1 LGSEG
6 SYDFQVETDIAM
18 VGEGPLLSNRFFVR
32 VLTAL
37 IVLNVGSTA
46 HGQRVVDQGTV
57 IENVTLIS
65 PERAT
70 PLLHAD
76 VVIRDGR
83 IVEVSTNLLAG
94 PHARRI
100 DGSRRFLIPG
110 LIDSHVHVGDMTL
123 LDDDAADAHPELV
136 QAYRTQVPR
145 AFLAF
150 GFTTLVDLNMG
161 PQTLAWFNAAPLHPN
176 LYHCGPAVHTLG
188 GYGAQRVPKNAAAA
202 EAANIVYEG
211 AQAKNWPAY
220 LDPRDYTPARAVDR
234 VVEGSGVCVKVF
246 DEPGFGGVFH
256 WPVPSTETLASL
268 RAETRRRRLVLVVHA
283 NAVESWRDAIHAHV
297 DIIAHGLWHWA
308 GERFAAVP
316 PPEAGEVIRAAA
328 RAGIAVQ
335 PTSQV
340 VYGELSIFDRSLLD
354 DPHFAEAVPH
364 ALITYLKTEEAKT
377 SAQALAD
384 QYREAF
390 TRLHPPASMDFATA
404 ISIAPARATATLH
417 LMQEEN
423 VKLLF
428 GSDTPSGDGG
438 IGNPPGL
445 NGRFEMSRWVEAGV
459 PLARILRA
467 ATLDNALAFGL
478 AEDLGTIQAGKR
490 ADLLLLK
497 ENPLTKVSAYDSIE
511 TIFLH
516 GEPIARE
523 KLRAH
528 D

>member
-1 LGSEG
+1 
-6 SYDFQVETDIAM
+6 
-18 VGEGPLLSNRFFVR
+18 

-37 IVLNVGSTA
+37 IVLGSPVHA
-46 HGQRVVDQGTV
+46 RRVVDQGIV

-83 IVEVSTNLLAG
+83 IVEVSTNLVAG
-94 PHARRI
+94 PHSRRI
-100 DGSRRFLIPG
+100 DGSRQFLIPG

-123 LDDDAADAHPELV
+123 LDEDAADAHPELV
-136 QAYRTQVPR
+136 QAYRMQVPR

-150 GFTTLVDLNMG
+150 GFTTLVDLNMEK
-161 PQTLAWFNAAPLHPN
+161 PTLAWFNSAPLHPH
-176 LYHCGPAVHTLG
+176 LYHCGPAVHTPG
-188 GYGAQRVPKNAAAA
+188 GYGAQRVPKDAVAAS
-202 EAANIVYEG
+202 AANVVYEA
-211 AQAKNWPAY
+211 AQAKNWPTY
-220 LDPRDYTPARAVDR
+220 LDSRDYTPTRAVDR
-234 VVEGSGVCVKVF
+234 VVEAGGICVKVF

-256 WPVPSTETLASL
+256 WPVPSAETLAAL
-268 RAETRRRRLVLVVHA
+268 RAETRRRSLVLVVHA
-283 NAVESWRDAIHAHV
+283 NAVESWRDAINAHA
-297 DIIAHGLWHWA
+297 DIIAHGLWHWS
-308 GERFAAVP
+308 GDRFSAVP
-316 PPEAGEVIRAAA
+316 PPEAREVIRATSY
-328 RAGIAVQ
+328 AGIAVQ
-335 PTSQV
+335 PTLQV
-340 VYGELSIFDRSLLD
+340 VYGELSIFDRSLLE

-364 ALITYLKTEEAKT
+364 VLITYLKTEEAKA
-377 SAQALAD
+377 SAQALAE
-384 QYREAF
+384 QYRQAF
-390 TRLHPPASMDFATA
+390 TRLHPPSSMDFATA

-417 LMQEEN
+417 LMQKEN

-478 AEDLGTIQAGKR
+478 AKDLGTIQVGKR

-511 TIFLH
+511 TIFLN

-523 KLRAH
+523 ELRATSDTNAQSGVARNPAVRPPRVTSVFGIEFRCWH
-528 D
+528 

>member
-1 LGSEG
+1 L
-6 SYDFQVETDIAM
+6 
-18 VGEGPLLSNRFFVR
+18 FVR

-37 IVLNVGSTA
+37 IVLNVGATA
-46 HGQRVVDQGTV
+46 HAQRVVHQGTV

-83 IVEVSTNLLAG
+83 IVEISTNLVAG

-100 DGSRRFLIPG
+100 DGSSRFLIPG

-145 AFLAF
+145 SFLAF

-161 PQTLAWFNAAPLHPN
+161 KQTLAWFNAAPLHPN

-188 GYGAQRVPKNAAAA
+188 GYGAQRVPKDAAAA
-202 EAANIVYEG
+202 NAVNVVYEA

-220 LDPRDYTPARAVDR
+220 LDSRDYTPACAVDR
-234 VVEGSGVCVKVF
+234 VVEAGGVCVKVF
-246 DEPGFGGVFH
+246 DESGFGGVFH
-256 WPVPSTETLASL
+256 WPVPSAETLAAL
-268 RAETRRRRLVLVVHA
+268 RAETLRRKLVLIVHA
-283 NAVESWRDAIHAHV
+283 NAVESWRDAINAHV
-297 DIIAHGLWHWA
+297 DIIAHGLWHW
-308 GERFAAVP
+308 GGDRFAAAP
-316 PPEAGEVIRAAA
+316 PPEASEVIRAAA
-328 RAGIAVQ
+328 RAGVAVQ

-354 DPHFAEAVPH
+354 DPRFADAVPH
-364 ALITYLKTEEAKT
+364 PLITYLKTQEAKA

-384 QYREAF
+384 QYRQVF

-417 LMQEEN
+417 LMQEDD

-445 NGRFEMSRWVEAGV
+445 NGRFEMSLWVESGV
-459 PLARILRA
+459 PLPRILRA

-478 AEDLGTIQAGKR
+478 AKDLGTIQVGKR

-497 ENPLTKVSAYDSIE
+497 ENPLTNVSAYDSIE
-511 TIFLH
+511 TIFLN

-523 KLRAH
+523 ELRAH
-528 D
+528 

>member
-1 LGSEG
+1 
-6 SYDFQVETDIAM
+6 
-18 VGEGPLLSNRFFVR
+18 
-32 VLTAL
+32 
-37 IVLNVGSTA
+37 
-46 HGQRVVDQGTV
+46 
-57 IENVTLIS
+57 
-65 PERAT
+65 
-70 PLLHAD
+70 
-76 VVIRDGR
+76 
-83 IVEVSTNLLAG
+83 
-94 PHARRI
+94 
-100 DGSRRFLIPG
+100 
-110 LIDSHVHVGDMTL
+110 
-123 LDDDAADAHPELV
+123 
-136 QAYRTQVPR
+136 
-145 AFLAF
+145 
-150 GFTTLVDLNMG
+150 MG

-377 SAQALAD
+377 SAKALAD

>member
-1 LGSEG
+1 
-6 SYDFQVETDIAM
+6 M
-18 VGEGPLLSNRFFVR
+18 SNRLFAVA
-32 VLTAL
+32 VTAL
-37 IVLNVGSTA
+37 MALNVGSAA
-46 HGQRVVDQGTV
+46 HAQRVVDQGTV

-65 PERAT
+65 PERAA
-70 PLLHAD
+70 PLLHAS

-83 IVEVSTNLLAG
+83 IVEVSTNLVAG

-136 QAYRTQVPR
+136 QAYRTQAPR

-161 PQTLAWFNAAPLHPN
+161 KEALAWFNAAPLHPN

-188 GYGAQRVPKNAAAA
+188 GYGAQRVPKDAVAANAA
-202 EAANIVYEG
+202 NVVYEAG
-211 AQAKNWPAY
+211 NAENWPAY
-220 LDPRDYTPARAVDR
+220 LDSRDYTPARAVDR
-234 VVEGSGVCVKVF
+234 VVQAGGICVKVF

-256 WPVPSTETLASL
+256 WPVPSAGTLAAL
-268 RAETRRRRLVLVVHA
+268 RAETRRRSLVLVVHA
-283 NAVESWRDAIHAHV
+283 NAVESWHDAINAHV

-308 GERFAAVP
+308 GDRFAAVP

-340 VYGELSIFDRSLLD
+340 VYGELSIFDRSLLG

-377 SAQALAD
+377 AAQVLAD

-390 TRLHPPASMDFATA
+390 ARLHPPASMDFAKA

-417 LMQEEN
+417 LMREDN
-423 VKLLF
+423 VNLLF

-445 NGRFEMSRWVEAGV
+445 NGRLEMSRWVEAGV

-478 AEDLGTIQAGKR
+478 AKDLGTIQAGKR

-497 ENPLTKVSAYDSIE
+497 ENPLANVSAYDSIE
-511 TIFLH
+511 TIFLN
-516 GEPIARE
+516 GEPIVRE
-523 KLRAH
+523 ELRAH